1 MQGKRQIKFWFRN
14 EKELMKSLGLK
25 GTPGS
30 GNKIIKEDGQNDH
43 LIAQLK
49 STDGSSITIKLADI
63 NSLMYNA
70 AVTHKLPLFINQFI
84 DGPVLVSMR
93 LQDIPVIAE
102 YLKTGEVKSRYE
114 DDLILDKKPA
124 AKKPLIRSGNRSKV
138 RSKMIAEREQ
148 KYSKGRTKRNE

>member
-1 MQGKRQIKFWFRN
+1 MPKKHQVKFWFRN

-30 GNKIIKEDGQNDH
+30 GNKVIKEDGQNEH

-49 STDGSSITIKLADI
+49 STDGNTLTIKLTDV

-84 DGPVLVSMR
+84 GGPVLVSMR
-93 LQDIPVIAE
+93 LQDIPTIAK
-102 YLKTGEVKSRYE
+102 YLKTGEIEKRFD
-114 DDLILDKKPA
+114 DDLVCIEKTTQNKT
-124 AKKPLIRSGNRSKV
+124 LIRSGNRVKV
-138 RSKMIAEREQ
+138 RNKMVSEREQ
-148 KYSKGRTKRNE
+148 KYNKK